1 MNFMLINFYQKTLE
15 AITQW
20 FKFTGDII
28 YPERHTVRIRVKESD
43 EHLQYGVQRKMRA
56 FKYKR

>member
-1 MNFMLINFYQKTLE
+1 MLINFYQKTLE

-28 YPERHTVRIRVKESD
+28 YAERHPVRIRVKESD
-43 EHLQYGVQRKMRA
+43 EYLQYGVQRKMRP
-56 FKYKR
+56 F